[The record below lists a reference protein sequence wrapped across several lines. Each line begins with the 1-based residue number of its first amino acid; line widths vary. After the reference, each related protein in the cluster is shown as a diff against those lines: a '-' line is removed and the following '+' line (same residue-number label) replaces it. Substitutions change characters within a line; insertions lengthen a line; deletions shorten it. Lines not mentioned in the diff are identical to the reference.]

1 MKDAKMDK
9 SSIHDIVLV
18 GGSTKI
24 LPLEYTS
31 GYGYGHTGDPNMDR
45 MEFALPEP
53 VKKFLVYFQEMIK
66 EADGPVLQG
75 LVLAR
80 GRGRV
85 ALSQ

>member
-1 MKDAKMDK
+1 M

-31 GYGYGHTGDPNMDR
+31 GYGYDHTGDPNMDR

-53 VKKFLVYFQEMIK
+53 VKSS
-66 EADGPVLQG
+66 
-75 LVLAR
+75 
-80 GRGRV
+80 
-85 ALSQ
+85 LSTSRK

>member
-1 MKDAKMDK
+1 MVACPCTTTAYTGPPQAHM

-31 GYGYGHTGDPNMDR
+31 GYGYDHTGDPNMDR

-53 VKKFLVYFQEMIK
+53 VKSSSSTSRK
-66 EADGPVLQG
+66 
-75 LVLAR
+75 
-80 GRGRV
+80 
-85 ALSQ
+85 